1 MPTTDTASCTKDPLN
16 SDPAVFTLTS
26 PVDGFDLG
34 VKKYVDTLAQDA
46 QDNTGAIDKNK
57 GADFSYQIVVTNYG
71 PKTTSG
77 TTTIKDIL
85 PTEIELRSTP
95 PGTGWTCTSLTGT
108 LSCISTSVIASG
120 ATYPAITVPVRV
132 ATGAT
137 SAYITNRAV
146 VHNSLEV
153 GVCLTNNTMPAGN
166 ESQCIDPKN
175 TDPAVIRIPGNL
187 TGFDLFLKKYIG
199 SDDAQT
205 SPGGQ
210 RNTND
215 TFSYNIVVTNK

>member
-1 MPTTDTASCTKDPLN
+1 M
-16 SDPAVFTLTS
+16 
-26 PVDGFDLG
+26 
-34 VKKYVDTLAQDA
+34 
-46 QDNTGAIDKNK
+46 
-57 GADFSYQIVVTNYG
+57 
-71 PKTTSG
+71 
-77 TTTIKDIL
+77 
-85 PTEIELRSTP
+85 
-95 PGTGWTCTSLTGT
+95 
-108 LSCISTSVIASG
+108 
-120 ATYPAITVPVRV
+120 PVRV

-146 VHNSLEV
+146 VHNPLEV